1 MCRVDTKRF
10 ELDFNDDKAATTLT
24 TTKPLDDLN
33 VGQSDE
39 IETSNEDS
47 VDASASESSEEI
59 SGDDVNVSEDNTH
72 EGKEEQTDFSS
83 DHESLN

>member
-1 MCRVDTKRF
+1 MCRVDSKRF

-24 TTKPLDDLN
+24 TTEPLDDLN

-59 SGDDVNVSEDNTH
+59 SGDDINVSEDNAQ
-72 EGKEEQTDFSS
+72 EGTEDKTGFSS
-83 DHESLN
+83 DHDLN